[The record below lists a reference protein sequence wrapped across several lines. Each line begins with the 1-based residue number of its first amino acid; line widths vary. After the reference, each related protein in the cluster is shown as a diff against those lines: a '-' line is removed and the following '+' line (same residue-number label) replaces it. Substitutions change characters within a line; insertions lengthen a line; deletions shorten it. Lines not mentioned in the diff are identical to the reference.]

1 MSDLLSFIAG
11 NLKQNRMT
19 VDEFCRKIGIS
30 RQKFYRFVKEP
41 RRFSGDQIR
50 SIIEVLSLSDSE
62 VQALES
68 YMYLKAPAG
77 AAPDSADY
85 SNVISGIFSRR
96 LSRELSLTAN
106 NIEYTGTDGTVTME
120 SSVSLARIIAGVS
133 PGRRKA
139 DAGVRISHDFKFT
152 IYNCVPTAEDIAS
165 KKVRRTDKW
174 IMTIAQIVKELDDLL
189 LPIADTSIRVRH
201 YVSHRERFKLSQ
213 AENEDRDAMLLNLHV
228 LNTVLPLLSLAEDY
242 NMDQTQVLRRFWF
255 DSRDVCL
262 IRHTSRIG
270 ENSSG
275 NPGRSENDS
284 ELSSTRYY
292 LLVFTNVGDC
302 YACCLGAEEASHIY
316 RFFSIDSTAKEALP
330 AEKTRPV
337 NPNQSFY
344 QIGSLYKMAM
354 IHPDLCFDNVPPK
367 LWLALYRDVESRG
380 DRAMFEQIFR
390 HLIDP
395 YDQYA
400 FLSFKDLVYAAI
412 DTLQQRARSANRFGR
427 ITICHPEGL
436 QNLVRTGMLV
446 DLISDAVD
454 YTGKTWSDTPLR
466 FPASMVRTMLTMIR
480 DSIQQRLASPGSD
493 PIRAGENNFFIM
505 QPQYPYPEVSLV
517 IYNELGIY
525 PIYGRGP
532 HKNTTTNAYINP
544 AVGTFLYD
552 YVANEMV
559 RKRGENLKSAIMS
572 DEHSIILLDNLIA
585 QLDRQSASPEQ
596 GDRL

>member
-11 NLKQNRMT
+11 NLKQQSMT
-19 VDEFCRKIGIS
+19 VDEFCRKVGIS

-62 VQALES
+62 VQTLES
-68 YMYLKAPAG
+68 YMYLKASPG
-77 AAPDSADY
+77 VTPDSVDY
-85 SNVISGIFSRR
+85 SNVISDIFSRS

-120 SSVSLARIIAGVS
+120 SSVSLARIMSGVS

-139 DAGVRISHDFKFT
+139 DPGVRISHDFKFT

-174 IMTIAQIVKELDDLL
+174 IMTITQIVKELDDLL

-242 NMDQTQVLRRFWF
+242 DMDQTQVLRRFWF

-262 IRHTSRIG
+262 IRHTSRIAAD
-270 ENSSG
+270 SSEV
-275 NPGRSENDS
+275 PGRSGDGN
-284 ELSSTRYY
+284 ELSSTMYY

-302 YACCLGAEEASHIY
+302 YACCLGSEEASHIY
-316 RFFSIDSTAKEALP
+316 RFFSIDSTAKETLP

-344 QIGSLYKMAM
+344 QIGSQHKTAM
-354 IHPDLCFDNVPPK
+354 IHPDLCFDSVPPN
-367 LWLALYRDVESRG
+367 LWLALYRDVASRG
-380 DRAMFEQIFR
+380 DRALFEQIFR
-390 HLIDP
+390 NLIDP
-395 YDQYA
+395 FDQYA
-400 FLSFKDLVYAAI
+400 FLSFKDLVYAAV
-412 DTLQQRARSANRFGR
+412 DTLQQRARSSTRFGR

-436 QNLVRTGMLV
+436 QNLVRTGMLA

-466 FPASMVRTMLTMIR
+466 FPASMVRTMLVMIR
-480 DSIQQRLASPGSD
+480 DNIQQRLASPGSD
-493 PIRAGENNFFIM
+493 PIRAGENNFFIL

-525 PIYGRGP
+525 PVYGRGP
-532 HKNTTTNAYINP
+532 HKNTITNAYKNP
-544 AVGTFLYD
+544 AVGTLLYD

-559 RKRGENLKSAIMS
+559 RKRGGNLKSAIMS

-585 QLDRQSASPEQ
+585 QLDREAASSEK

>member
-41 RRFSGDQIR
+41 HRFSGDQIR

-85 SNVISGIFSRR
+85 SNVISDIFSRR

-106 NIEYTGTDGTVTME
+106 NIEFTGTDGAVTME
-120 SSVSLARIIAGVS
+120 SSVSLARILAGVS

-139 DAGVRISHDFKFT
+139 DTGVRISHDFKFT

-174 IMTIAQIVKELDDLL
+174 IMTITQIIKELDDLL

-213 AENEDRDAMLLNLHV
+213 ADREDRDAMLLNLHV

-275 NPGRSENDS
+275 NPGRNENDS

-302 YACCLGAEEASHIY
+302 YACCLGAEEAAHIY

>member
-96 LSRELSLTAN
+96 LSRELSMTAN
-106 NIEYTGTDGTVTME
+106 NIEFTGTDGTVTME
-120 SSVSLARIIAGVS
+120 SSVSLARIIAGVT

-139 DAGVRISHDFKFT
+139 DTGVRLSHDFKFT

-174 IMTIAQIVKELDDLL
+174 IMTITQIIKELDDLL
-189 LPIADTSIRVRH
+189 LPIADTGIRVRH

-228 LNTVLPLLSLAEDY
+228 LNTVIPLLSLAEDY

-275 NPGRSENDS
+275 NPGRNENDS